1 MKHLRLAIAAVGL
14 LAAPVGHAA
23 QIVYDFQATF
33 GDLLAPSVTAANV
46 TASRID
52 LGSPFGGVCVNTD
65 VGVTNN
71 FYCGGFG
78 DSATEFSVTADAGY
92 TLDFSQFTFKA
103 LGGGE
108 EILQYLPTNFAVYT
122 SADGFAN
129 SILAGSV
136 GTGTFGA
143 GLSSLAAL
151 DALTVRIVTTGR
163 PDLPASAWLL
173 DDVTLTFDVRAT
185 AVPEPGTFGML
196 ALGLAG
202 LAFVRRRRIA

>member
-1 MKHLRLAIAAVGL
+1 MKHLRLALAAVGL

-23 QIVYDFQATF
+23 QIVYDFQAVF

-52 LGSPFGGVCVNTD
+52 LGSPFGGVCVNMD
-65 VGVTNN
+65 VGVTND

-92 TLDFSQFTFKA
+92 TLDFSQFSFDA
-103 LGGGE
+103 FAGSGE
-108 EILQYLPTNFAVYT
+108 NRQFLPTNFAVFT

-136 GTGTFGA
+136 GTGTFGV

-163 PDLPASAWLL
+163 PGLPAAAWLL

-185 AVPEPGTFGML
+185 AVPEPGTLAML
-196 ALGLAG
+196 VLGLAG
-202 LAFVRRRRIA
+202 LALARRRRIA